1 MKIKPVGMNRYV
13 LILIMSLDDGAI
25 MSSRVQLLR
34 VYQEIKFKIYST
46 VVTFI
51 VFSQIFQRKILAYR
65 MAMVGMADG
74 RAGGVHN

>member
-1 MKIKPVGMNRYV
+1 MFWKTIQSKKIKPVGMNRYV

-25 MSSRVQLLR
+25 MSSMVQLLR

-51 VFSQIFQRKILAYR
+51 VFSQIF
-65 MAMVGMADG
+65 
-74 RAGGVHN
+74 